1 MMNNIFEKNIRT
13 LSIKDN
19 ELAQHLKNVTADNI
33 DVVLAK
39 NGSPVPCITAEG
51 KSKNEEKK
59 LFVHSRVD
67 PIREAERFISDID
80 ISNKDLV
87 VVLGFGFGYHCD
99 ILLDKV
105 QQGINIVVIERDEA
119 LLRKAFE
126 SRDLEKLIS
135 AENFFIICNPSESL
149 IGDIFK
155 GKSSK
160 SIIFITHRGSSQ
172 IYIDYYNNIVSV
184 IKSYISTKDVNIA
197 TLARF
202 EKAWGSNIARN
213 IRIIYESSGINQF
226 FNTFNNIPA
235 IVVAA
240 GPSLVQSINF
250 IKENISKAV
259 IIAVDTSYKILIEN
273 GIAPHFCLSAD
284 PQLINA
290 RYYEGTDETKTI
302 LISDPTVHPSIF
314 RFFKG
319 RVVLTNIA
327 FDMMKWID
335 DICGQKGELTHGGSV
350 STNAYDFAKRIGA
363 KPIFM
368 VGQDLSFTS
377 GLAHARG
384 SYLDEQIH
392 NKTYRFNNAEMY
404 NRRQLGFLPKLK
416 LNGVRGEA
424 VITNQKMMIFQNWF
438 SNRRDPDLINA
449 AYNGVYIDGI
459 KNIPHDKFSFDYP
472 EIDLLDKIESV
483 YKEFSGTDESERKN
497 KLKKRI
503 DKMLDEIEAL
513 TPVLERAVN
522 HASVLSEMIETGRD
536 KSDSGKM
543 SFILKKLSEADEYI
557 ESMKKSKDLI
567 SFSIQRVIHTITE
580 GYELDNSKRDNV
592 GERSLFLYRGLLEGA
607 LFNKKILSKMKI
619 LV

>member
-1 MMNNIFEKNIRT
+1 MNSNFDKNIQT
-13 LSIKDN
+13 LTVKDSLLS
-19 ELAQHLKNVTADNI
+19 ERLKNAAANNI
-33 DVVLAK
+33 DVVDAK
-39 NGSPVPCITAEG
+39 TGLPVPCITCDDG
-51 KSKNEEKK
+51 KK

-67 PIREAERFISDID
+67 PIREAERFISEID

-99 ILLDKV
+99 ILLEKISS
-105 QQGINIVVIERDEA
+105 GINVVVIEKDEA
-119 LLRKAFE
+119 LLKKAFE
-126 SRDLEKLIS
+126 SRNLDKLIS
-135 AENFFIICNPSESL
+135 AENFFIICNPSENI

-155 GKSSK
+155 GKSSR
-160 SIIFITHRGSSQ
+160 SAIFITHRGSSQ
-172 IYIDYYNNIVSV
+172 VYPDYYSSIVSV
-184 IKSYISTKDVNIA
+184 IKSFISTKEVNIA

-202 EKAWGSNIARN
+202 EKTWGSNIARN
-213 IRIIYESSGINQF
+213 IRIISKSSGVNQF
-226 FNTFNNIPA
+226 FNVFKDIPA

-240 GPSLVQSINF
+240 GPSLTHSMDF
-250 IKENISKAV
+250 IKDNISKAV
-259 IIAVDTSYKILIEN
+259 IIAVDTSYKMLIEN
-273 GIAPHFCLSAD
+273 GIVPHFCLSAD

-290 RYYEGTDETKTI
+290 RYYEGMDETKTI

-319 RVVLTNIA
+319 RVFLTNIV
-327 FDMMKWID
+327 FDMMRWID
-335 DICGQKGELTHGGSV
+335 DICGQKGELAHGGSV

-363 KPIFM
+363 SQVFM

-377 GLAHARG
+377 GLAHAKG

-392 NKTYRFNNAEMY
+392 NKTYRLNNAEMY

-416 LNGVRGEA
+416 LKGVRGEA

-438 SNRRDPDLINA
+438 GNRSDSDLINA
-449 AYNGVYIDGI
+449 SYNGVYIDGI

-472 EIDLLDKIESV
+472 KIDVSDKIEDV
-483 YKEFSGTDESERKN
+483 LKKLADAKN
-497 KLKKRI
+497 QEGASRIKKRI
-503 DKMLDEIEAL
+503 DKMLAEIETL
-513 TPVLERAVN
+513 VPVLERAVN
-522 HASVLSEMIETGRD
+522 HAANLSEMIETGKD

-580 GYELDNSKRDNV
+580 GYELDNKKGDNA
-592 GERSLFLYRGLLEGA
+592 GEVSLFLYKGLLEGA
-607 LFNKKILSKMKI
+607 QFNKKILQKMKV